1 MSTRAS
7 SPTVLRELVEI
18 GPSTALPSEPR
29 RLLDE
34 FLAPARDP
42 GAPASSRID
51 AYRLLL
57 LALEGNLWDHDFA
70 ARLHRE
76 WMASG
81 VHGRSRR
88 RPPGPAS
95 GRRSASRSARR

>member
-1 MSTRAS
+1 LLINPINRRMSTKTS
-7 SPTVLRELVEI
+7 SPTLLRELVEI
-18 GPSTALPSEPR
+18 GPPAALPSEPR
-29 RLLDE
+29 RLLEE

-57 LALEGNLWDHDFA
+57 LALEGSLWDHDFA
-70 ARLHRE
+70 AGLHRE

-81 VHGRSRR
+81 VHSLSLG
-88 RPPGPAS
+88 
-95 GRRSASRSARR
+95 